1 MSNRSG
7 HNGCSTLRSQGAPD
21 ADTLT
26 ETAKRNN
33 DNAAV
38 PNLKPAAKDAAKEST
53 VSDFSG
59 EEGNSKYQK
68 LYSHSGDSTPGVEE
82 VKPPAPGTPPHLLV
96 VDDEKYICEVIRE
109 MLSAEKYQIQTSSD
123 PNKALGL
130 IKAQPVD
137 LVLTDLIMGKVSG
150 VDIINQTMQ
159 YHSDAIVILMTGQ
172 PTIEN
177 AVTVL
182 KSGAYDYLVKPFS
195 MDTLRAV
202 IKRGLEKQRLYR
214 ENIHLKEAV
223 ALYKIS
229 EAMGSTIRLDFLLNL
244 ILETAIKELDADMA
258 SFLLVDEKSSKV
270 IPKASLG
277 VPEELK
283 GSGIFTGQDDISKW
297 VIQYGKPRVFDKEQP
312 VDQVG
317 HQSLKKQIRSAIVHP
332 LLAKGK
338 VIGILVLI
346 RSQEQVS
353 PFTPGQLQS
362 LSIIASKAASAIEN
376 SMLYEELKESYL
388 QTLTALANAVEARDI
403 YTRGH
408 TERVCLMAQS
418 LAAEMGW
425 DEEKLWEVKMG
436 GILHDIGKLGV
447 PDAILNKSEALT
459 FEEFEAMK
467 QHPIRGSKIL
477 EGIPFLAPAIPYV
490 LYHHERFD
498 GKGYPYGL
506 RKDQIPLQGRLMAVV
521 DTFDAMTSDRPYRK
535 AKTFKQA
542 LDEIRDCANTQ
553 FDPQIAELFLKT
565 WEKGT
570 IDKRRLR
577 MMKETPA
584 VT

>member
-1 MSNRSG
+1 MSSRSG
-7 HNGCSTLRSQGAPD
+7 HNGCSTLRSKGAPD
-21 ADTLT
+21 EDALP
-26 ETAKRNN
+26 ETAKRRSGK
-33 DNAAV
+33 AEE
-38 PNLKPAAKDAAKEST
+38 PYPKPAERDSALDITASSISPEVANSKNQKMYPP
-53 VSDFSG
+53 SG
-59 EEGNSKYQK
+59 EC
-68 LYSHSGDSTPGVEE
+68 LTSTEE
-82 VKPPAPGTPPHLLV
+82 VKTSGAGTPPHLLV
-96 VDDEKYICEVIRE
+96 VDDEQYICEVIKE
-109 MLSAEKYQIQTSSD
+109 MLTAERYQIQTSSD
-123 PNKALGL
+123 PEKALEL

-137 LVLTDLIMGKVSG
+137 LVLTDLIMGRVSG
-150 VDIINQTMQ
+150 VDIINQTMRF
-159 YHSDAIVILMTGQ
+159 HTDAIVILMTGQ

-223 ALYKIS
+223 SLYKIS

-277 VPEELK
+277 VPEELR
-283 GSGIFTGQDDISKW
+283 GSGILTGQDDISKW
-297 VIQYGKPRVFDKEQP
+297 VIKYGRPRVIDKEESR
-312 VDQVG
+312 DQIG
-317 HQSLKKQIRSAIVHP
+317 RHSLKKCIRSAIVHP
-332 LLAKGK
+332 LMAKGK

-408 TERVCLMAQS
+408 TERVCMMAQS
-418 LAAEMGW
+418 LATEMGW
-425 DEEKLWEVKMG
+425 EEEKLWEVKMG

-447 PDAILNKSEALT
+447 PDAILNKSETLT

-467 QHPIRGSKIL
+467 QHPICGSKIL
-477 EGIPFLAPAIPYV
+477 EGIPFLAPAVPYV

-542 LDEIRDCANTQ
+542 LDEIRDCADTQ
-553 FDPQIAELFLKT
+553 FDPEMAELFLKT
-565 WEKGT
+565 WENGK
-570 IDKRRLR
+570 IDKKRLKL
-577 MMKETPA
+577 MKEAPA
-584 VT
+584 AI

>member
-1 MSNRSG
+1 MSSKSG
-7 HNGCSTLRSQGAPD
+7 HNGCSTIRPLG
-21 ADTLT
+21 
-26 ETAKRNN
+26 TAKTINH
-33 DNAAV
+33 
-38 PNLKPAAKDAAKEST
+38 PEPLGLGSNLVENPHPSQREPHPIPEQTALSSQPYLMNQEDQKILAPTIKLPALE
-53 VSDFSG
+53 
-59 EEGNSKYQK
+59 EEGKAS
-68 LYSHSGDSTPGVEE
+68 LV
-82 VKPPAPGTPPHLLV
+82 GTPPHILV
-96 VDDEKYICEVIRE
+96 VDDEQYICEVINE
-109 MLSAEKYQIQTSSD
+109 MLSTERYQIQTSSD
-123 PNKALGL
+123 PEKAIDL
-130 IKAQPVD
+130 IRTQPVD

-150 VDIINQTMQ
+150 VDIINQTVEF
-159 YHSDAIVILMTGQ
+159 HSDAVVILMTGQ

-223 ALYKIS
+223 SLYKIS

-258 SFLLVDEKSSKV
+258 SFLLVDGKTSKV
-270 IPKASLG
+270 IPKASMG
-277 VPEELK
+277 IPAELR
-283 GSGIFTGQDDISKW
+283 GTGLLTGQDQISKW
-297 VIQYGKPRVFDKEQP
+297 VIKHGRPRVFDKEKIGDRLLP
-312 VDQVG
+312 
-317 HQSLKKQIRSAIVHP
+317 SNISKYIRSAIVHP

-338 VIGILVLI
+338 VIGILILI
-346 RSQEQVS
+346 RSQEHVS

-408 TERVCLMAQS
+408 TERVCMMAQS
-418 LAAEMGW
+418 LAGEMGW

-447 PDAILNKSEALT
+447 PDAILNKAQTLT
-459 FEEFEAMK
+459 SEEFKTMK
-467 QHPIRGSKIL
+467 QHPICGAKIL
-477 EGIPFLAPAIPYV
+477 EGIPFLAPAVPYV

-498 GKGYPYGL
+498 GNGYPYGL
-506 RKDQIPLQGRLMAVV
+506 KKEQIPLQGRLMAVV

-535 AKTFKQA
+535 AKTFEQA
-542 LDEIRDCANTQ
+542 LDEIRDCAGTQ
-553 FDPQIAELFLKT
+553 FDPDFSQLFLQT
-565 WEKGT
+565 WEKGV
-570 IDKRRLR
+570 IDKRKLKI
-577 MMKETPA
+577 MKKM
-584 VT
+584 

>member
-1 MSNRSG
+1 MSSKSN
-7 HNGCSTLRSQGAPD
+7 HTGCSTIRPFVAAISPADPLELSGRKSGSVEDLPRGRREQSQTPGQTALSLPPNTTCQED
-21 ADTLT
+21 QNTLSLT
-26 ETAKRNN
+26 SE
-33 DNAAV
+33 
-38 PNLKPAAKDAAKEST
+38 LHS
-53 VSDFSG
+53 
-59 EEGNSKYQK
+59 EEGKTSF
-68 LYSHSGDSTPGVEE
+68 T
-82 VKPPAPGTPPHLLV
+82 GTLPHILV
-96 VDDEKYICEVIRE
+96 VDDEQYICEVIRE
-109 MLSAEKYQIQTSSD
+109 MLSTERYQIQTSSD
-123 PNKALGL
+123 PEKAIDL

-150 VDIINQTMQ
+150 VDVINQTVKF
-159 YHSDAIVILMTGQ
+159 HSDAIVILMTGQ

-202 IKRGLEKQRLYR
+202 IKRGLEKQRRYR

-223 ALYKIS
+223 SLYKIS

-258 SFLLVDEKSSKV
+258 SFLLVDEKTSKV

-277 VPEELK
+277 VPVDLQR
-283 GSGIFTGQDDISKW
+283 SGLLTCQDKVSKW
-297 VIQYGKPRVFDKEQP
+297 VIQHGRPRVFVEEELGDRLLP
-312 VDQVG
+312 
-317 HQSLKKQIRSAIVHP
+317 HPLKKYIRSAIVHP

-338 VIGILVLI
+338 VIGILILI
-346 RSQEQVS
+346 RSHEHAS
-353 PFTPGQLQS
+353 PFTTGQLQS

-408 TERVCLMAQS
+408 TERVCMMAQA

-425 DEEKLWEVKMG
+425 EDEKRWEVKMG

-447 PDAILNKSEALT
+447 PDAILNKAETLT
-459 FEEFEAMK
+459 SEEFEAMK
-467 QHPIRGSKIL
+467 QHPVCGAKIL
-477 EGIPFLAPAIPYV
+477 EDIPFLAPAIPYV
-490 LYHHERFD
+490 LYHHERYD

-506 RKDQIPLQGRLMAVV
+506 RKEQIPLQGRLMAVV

-542 LDEIRDCANTQ
+542 LDEIRDCAGTQ
-553 FDPQIAELFLKT
+553 FDPEISQLFLRT
-565 WEKGT
+565 WENGE
-570 IDKRRLR
+570 IDKRKLKV
-577 MMKETPA
+577 MKKT
-584 VT
+584 

>member
-1 MSNRSG
+1 MSSRSG
-7 HNGCSTLRSQGAPD
+7 HNGCSTLRPRK
-21 ADTLT
+21 TPEEVT
-26 ETAKRNN
+26 PVETAKHEIT
-33 DNAAV
+33 AAGE
-38 PNLKPAAKDAAKEST
+38 PCSQPKWRDSDADVTASR
-53 VSDFSG
+53 SQAD
-59 EEGNSKYQK
+59 NSKTRKMDPPLREYVT
-68 LYSHSGDSTPGVEE
+68 TPEE
-82 VKPPAPGTPPHLLV
+82 VKTSGAIPSPRLLV
-96 VDDEKYICEVIRE
+96 VDDEQYICEVIRE
-109 MLSAEKYQIQTSSD
+109 MLSSENYHIQTSAD
-123 PNKALGL
+123 PEKALEM
-130 IKAQPVD
+130 IKAHPVD
-137 LVLTDLIMGKVSG
+137 LVLTDLIMGRVSG
-150 VDIINQTMQ
+150 VDIINQAKRS
-159 YHSDAIVILMTGQ
+159 HADAVVILMTGQ

-214 ENIHLKEAV
+214 ENIHLKETV

-244 ILETAIKELDADMA
+244 ILETAIKEMDADMA
-258 SFLLVDEKSSKV
+258 SFLLVDEKSSKI

-277 VPEELK
+277 VPEELRE
-283 GSGIFTGQDDISKW
+283 SGILTGQDDISAW
-297 VIQYGKPRVFDKEQP
+297 VIKYGKPRVLDEEAGEKLGQHF
-312 VDQVG
+312 
-317 HQSLKKQIRSAIVHP
+317 LKKQIRSAIVHP

-346 RSQEQVS
+346 RSQEQIS
-353 PFTPGQLQS
+353 PFTLGQLQS

-447 PDAILNKSEALT
+447 PDAILNKAETLT

-506 RKDQIPLQGRLMAVV
+506 KKDQIPLQGRLMAVV

-542 LDEIRDCANTQ
+542 LDEIRDCADTQ

-565 WEKGT
+565 WEKGK
-570 IDKRRLR
+570 IDKKRLR
-577 MMKETPA
+577 MMKEVPT
-584 VT
+584 VV